1 MSALVVEYFG
11 DSGVRRVEVVGAH
24 PYADRFP
31 MLPADELQRLAED
44 IRENGQRN
52 PIMVSL
58 DGLILDGRNRLAAC
72 QMLDIEPDLEVCGF
86 EDVAAYILSANV
98 ARRHQSTG
106 SRAMSTA
113 LVLADDGRREN
124 GRWKRG
130 SVVANPEIRNSAW
143 SDLMLKAGAILDHAP
158 DLAGAVVAGTLAL
171 DAAHRE
177 AEQRRD
183 AERRKLEEAERLAA
197 EEADAQAF
205 ILDHAPDLAARV
217 DGRDLL
223 TYVEARDLWARRNR
237 EEAARQAAE
246 KARKA
251 ADERDAQQGAE
262 HQCAAFA
269 DALATLDYLTS
280 APAFERSFAD
290 WERGSIGARPAARAL
305 RTPAKL
311 REIADALNRYAD
323 RLENR

>member
-1 MSALVVEYFG
+1 MTVATIEHLGME
-11 DSGVRRVEVVGAH
+11 RIEVVGPH

-52 PIMVSL
+52 PIMVNL

-72 QMLDIEPDLEVCGF
+72 QMLGIEPDFEVCGF
-86 EDVAAYILSANV
+86 EDAAAYILSVNV

-130 SVVANPEIRNSAW
+130 SVTANPESGITSGKTWQNF
-143 SDLMLKAGAILDHAP
+143 MQMAGIILDHAP
-158 DLAGAVVAGTLAL
+158 DLAESVVAGGLAL
-171 DAAHRE
+171 DAAYRE

-205 ILDHAPDLAARV
+205 ILDQAPDLAARV

-251 ADERDAQQGAE
+251 ADERHAQQGAE
-262 HQCAAFA
+262 QQCAALA

>member
-1 MSALVVEYFG
+1 MNVEYFSDDG
-11 DSGVRRVEVVGAH
+11 FRLIKVAGPH

-72 QMLDIEPDLEVCGF
+72 QMLGIEPDFEVCGF
-86 EDVAAYILSANV
+86 EDAAAYILSANV

-130 SVVANPEIRNSAW
+130 SVVQDSELGRPWQVAMAQ
-143 SDLMLKAGAILDHAP
+143 AGTILDHAP
-158 DLAGAVVAGTLAL
+158 DLAESVVAGGLAL
-171 DAAHRE
+171 DAAYRE

-183 AERRKLEEAERLAA
+183 AERRKLEEAERFAA

-262 HQCAAFA
+262 QQCAALA

-290 WERGSIGARPAARAL
+290 WERGAIGARPAARAL